1 MLKCTVQSHPTK
13 NSQML
18 DVNEQWFSESNVNLV
33 ALSILKLQCPGYT
46 SNQAIRNARDGARL
60 WALQLKPAM
69 KVLLFPG
76 STEERL
82 GENPKAPFSSKQNG
96 QEGSSIG

>member
-1 MLKCTVQSHPTK
+1 MLKCTVHSHPTK

-18 DVNEQWFSESNVNLV
+18 DVNEQWFSESSVHLG
-33 ALSILKLQCPGYT
+33 AHGILKLQCPGYT
-46 SNQAIRNARDGARL
+46 SNQAIRNTRNGARL

-69 KVLLFPG
+69 KVLVFPG

-96 QEGSSIG
+96 QEGSGTG